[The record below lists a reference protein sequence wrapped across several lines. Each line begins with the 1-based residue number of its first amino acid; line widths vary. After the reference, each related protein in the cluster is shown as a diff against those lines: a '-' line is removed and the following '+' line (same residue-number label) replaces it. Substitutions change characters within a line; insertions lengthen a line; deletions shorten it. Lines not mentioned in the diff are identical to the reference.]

1 MMFASYPTIILFRGN
16 DLQLCKLSCFLFLF
30 DCASLSLIEMFLPC
44 GSCGLKT
51 NSAIQA
57 RKFFF
62 GAREVQH
69 RSERAVRSKVLRH
82 GMG

>member
-1 MMFASYPTIILFRGN
+1 MMFSSYPTIILFRDN
-16 DLQLCKLSCFLFLF
+16 DLQLCKLSCSIFLISF
-30 DCASLSLIEMFLPC
+30 IEMFLPC